1 MAKLLALANDIRKR
15 GAELVERFY
24 GASRLG
30 ARIGQ
35 LLSAIDKHDTF
46 RAANAM
52 AFDLFF
58 AVIPLLGLAGYT
70 ASLVLRSRTETLVEG
85 SRLLDLAPGEFK
97 PFILRN
103 VTAFAETEVA
113 PLFMLSGLW
122 LSSSAF
128 LTMIRTFEVTFDT
141 EPRSFIKARLW
152 SLGFATLTLVMFV
165 LATAVGALLTWQSIA
180 TDRIRTALDDVL
192 PPPLPLPIEVEPL
205 GVLAFVGSSLGIVA
219 FFAFLYRFAVV
230 RKGTRRRSFPGAIT
244 ATAIGLLGSFLLAYY
259 TTNLGNYTV
268 FYGSLAII
276 VVILL
281 WLWLWCSAILIGAEV
296 NVALEGAGLSS
307 TEGVRVTSHLPAQGA
322 GVGPTQT
329 PSVIG
334 NPDGD

>member
-1 MAKLLALANDIRKR
+1 MAKLLALANDIRKA
-15 GAELVERFY
+15 GAELAERFY
-24 GASRLG
+24 RGSRAG
-30 ARIGQ
+30 TRIGQ

-58 AVIPLLGLAGYT
+58 AIIPLLGLAGYT
-70 ASLVLRSRTETLVEG
+70 ASLVLRSRPETLVEG
-85 SRLLDLAPGEFK
+85 SRLLDLAPEEFK

-103 VTAFAETEVA
+103 VTAFADVEVA
-113 PLFMLSGLW
+113 PVFMLSGLW

-141 EPRSFIKARLW
+141 APRSFIKARLW

-165 LATAVGALLTWQSIA
+165 LATAVGAFLTWQSIA
-180 TDRIRTALDDVL
+180 TDAIQSALNDIL
-192 PPPLPLPIEVEPL
+192 PPPLPLPIDIEPL

-219 FFAFLYRFAVV
+219 FFALLYRFAVV

-244 ATAIGLLGSFLLAYY
+244 ATMIGLLSSFLLAYY
-259 TTNLGNYTV
+259 ATNLGNYTV

-276 VVILL
+276 VVVLL

-296 NVALEGAGLSS
+296 NVVLEGASQP
-307 TEGVRVTSHLPAQGA
+307 TSRAGQGSEVGSA
-322 GVGPTQT
+322 GPTQT